1 MPRENMSGKVAV
13 NLGALYDR
21 IRAAADRD
29 DRSVSSFIRR
39 FLQANI
45 DVIDPPEPVHEGEG

>member
-1 MPRENMSGKVAV
+1 MPRENITGKVTV

-21 IRAAADRD
+21 IREAADRD
-29 DRSVSSFIRR
+29 ERSVPSFIRR

-45 DVIDPPEPVHEGEG
+45 DVIDPPEPVHEGEE